1 MTTKKTKTKLTG
13 EYKGYTIELNS
24 FTSLYDIRK
33 EGIVVHRN
41 AATLAGAE
49 KWIDDEDKTSYVKV
63 RAWYYAGTDYPPTT
77 GTVTS
82 LASLNSYRVD
92 DSAWFVR
99 DISRLRAIETRTS
112 LFPMTPENEAAREA
126 ISLKQEA
133 IKDLRKEI
141 EDIVKKLIPLQVEDV
156 RPDTKK
162 KGETPDE

>member
-1 MTTKKTKTKLTG
+1 MITKKTKTKLTG

-24 FTSLYDIRK
+24 FTSLYDICK

-41 AATLAGAE
+41 AATLAAAE
-49 KWIDDEDKTSYVKV
+49 KWVDEETKISYVKV
-63 RAWYYAGTDYPPTT
+63 RAWKYSGTDYALTT

-82 LASLNSYRVD
+82 LASFSSYRVD
-92 DSAWFVR
+92 GAAWFVH
-99 DISRLRAIETRTS
+99 DISRRRAMEIRTS

-141 EDIVKKLIPLQVEDV
+141 EGIVKKLTPLQVEDV
-156 RPDTKK
+156 RPDIKK